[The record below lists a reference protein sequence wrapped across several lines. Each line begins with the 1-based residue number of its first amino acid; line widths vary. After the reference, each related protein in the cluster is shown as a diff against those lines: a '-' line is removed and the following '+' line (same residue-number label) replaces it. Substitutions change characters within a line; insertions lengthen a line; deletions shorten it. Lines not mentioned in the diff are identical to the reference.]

1 MSGYAGTVS
10 TACKLHHHRTKWW
23 TLPSSY
29 NCWKKYLR
37 VSDLNE
43 GAEGYLVVI
52 LNNTNLITCSAV
64 YECPLILLSHYAE
77 DPAIRTCLNI
87 FKFLY
92 TNHSWGGQDVGCIE
106 AYLGTEVNLEI
117 CAAGW
122 CINPLCHL
130 VNWHQG
136 GIWWRVLTLK
146 ALPTVNVQERTQNIT
161 KTVSRQWLKKCL
173 LAIYD
178 QLQVCQHC
186 FDSFFTKWL
195 PAPTIFSHS
204 TLNWL
209 AIVLLT

>member
-1 MSGYAGTVS
+1 MNTPFKLQLLEKVFEGLRSQWRCRGVSGSNSQQHKSYHMLCSVWVS
-10 TACKLHHHRTKWW
+10 
-23 TLPSSY
+23 
-29 NCWKKYLR
+29 
-37 VSDLNE
+37 
-43 GAEGYLVVI
+43 
-52 LNNTNLITCSAV
+52 
-64 YECPLILLSHYAE
+64 LILLSHYAE